1 MINLTKTKEKKM
13 KQYKVTFKKVI
24 IVEEV
29 VVDADNKQ
37 NAFFAAA
44 EKIQKDFDG
53 YPTIKEVKGGN

>member
-1 MINLTKTKEKKM
+1 MINLTKTKENKM
-13 KQYKVTFKKVI
+13 KQYKVTFKKDV

-29 VVDADNKQ
+29 VVDAENKQ
-37 NAFFAAA
+37 DAFFAAA